1 MTTLDAELRHEFW
14 RLQLLDELR
23 RKRAALEYE
32 PQIDPEARRRAALAD
47 LIEALEELELE
58 SLQER
63 HRRAS

>member
-32 PQIDPEARRRAALAD
+32 PQLDPEARRRAALAD
-47 LIEALEELELE
+47 LIAALEQLELE

-63 HRRAS
+63 HREAS